1 MSAKLRLVKIAVQPF
16 FILDDG
22 ETITELE
29 HPATVIPASEWP
41 TYSSERFPRE
51 VAEWQAKIDAEA
63 AETITVRSDFGRP
76 DPAGIVYD
84 ELPRDEHGNHGT
96 DQGNRN
102 TIIETP

>member
-1 MSAKLRLVKIAVQPF
+1 MSAKLRLIKVVVQP
-16 FILDDG
+16 IVVLDDG
-22 ETITELE
+22 ENIVEVE

-51 VAEWQAKIDAEA
+51 FAEWQARLDAEA
-63 AETITVRSDFGRP
+63 AQ
-76 DPAGIVYD
+76 GIVRD

-96 DQGNRN
+96 VQGHGN

>member
-41 TYSSERFPRE
+41 TYCTERFPRE
-51 VAEWQAKIDAEA
+51 LAEWQARLDAE
-63 AETITVRSDFGRP
+63 TSP
-76 DPAGIVYD
+76 GIVRD

-96 DQGNRN
+96 VQGHGN
-102 TIIETP
+102 TIIETGG